1 MKKLTGSEFL
11 LMLVCLD
18 LLRTRYAPHL
28 LFTEFRETLEGIQK
42 IIKGMTTKVEINS
55 KPPIFAETE
64 AVDESEPDIADKS
77 I

>member
-1 MKKLTGSEFL
+1 
-11 LMLVCLD
+11 MLVCLD